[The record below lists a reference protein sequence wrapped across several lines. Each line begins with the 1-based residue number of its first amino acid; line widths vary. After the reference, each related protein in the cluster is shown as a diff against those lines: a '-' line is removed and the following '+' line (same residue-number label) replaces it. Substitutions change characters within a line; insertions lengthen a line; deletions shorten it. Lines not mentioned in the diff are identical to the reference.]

1 MKDYSKESLK
11 VYIWMGQG
19 LNLDPEIVYY
29 YADLF
34 QQTGEGTYKTIIDM
48 EELQFWTKASSMTEI
63 LENLREL
70 EEEDLISLEGGEN
83 GDYIV
88 GIKQACRVI
97 VVNREDSNNIIDLLK
112 HEPNGVDIATIY
124 TKMCILGY
132 STYDYIFID
141 RFKPMGE
148 CLSEALFED
157 PEDIEKALCVLKGLD
172 AVDY

>member
-11 VYIWMGQG
+11 VYIWMSQG
-19 LNLDPEIVYY
+19 LKLDPVILYY

-34 QQTGEGTYKTIIDM
+34 QQTGEGTFKSIIDM
-48 EELQFWTKASSMTEI
+48 EELKFWTKASSMTEI

-70 EEEDLISLEGGEN
+70 EEEDLISLEVEN
-83 GDYIV
+83 GNYIV

-97 VVNREDSNNIIDLLK
+97 MVNREDSNNIIDQLK
-112 HEPNGVDIATIY
+112 HEPNGIDIAIIY

-141 RFKPMGE
+141 RFKPMGD

-157 PEDIEKALCVLKGLD
+157 PEDIEKALGVLKRLD
-172 AVDY
+172 AIDY